1 MGSGRSVASVTAL
14 KGSPRR
20 ADIPRMAV
28 VRSEGGP
35 GAPMGSSSRPC
46 PGSTREQ
53 GFSLIEA
60 LMALTVLSVGVFGT
74 MQVFLGTMRTTSV
87 ASARTHAS
95 AIAAREIEA
104 MRAIP
109 YAAIGFGVSS
119 GAAASFEGATTVFV
133 ADSAAKTTPTGSP
146 ETDEGVTFTITRA
159 IVWVSQGSYTNQYK
173 RVVVMIS
180 WHDQAGSHSVRQEAF
195 VYPGGL
201 GPYGGAT
208 TTTSTTTA
216 VTPGAPSGLTATP
229 DTLNPTTQV
238 NLVWTAGSPA
248 ATTFE
253 VQHAQDPTFAATTV
267 DTTTQPG
274 ATTSYNKTGLAPGT
288 TFYWRVRALSGA
300 QSSAWSNTAQ
310 GNTQA
315 VGAQPCTAGSANAS
329 PSAVNKQ
336 SASSNQLKNSVLV
349 SVNTTGTCNGLF
361 IRFTPQTTQMTQ
373 TMTQGNGG
381 VWSTTISASGYN
393 WDIGQKT
400 VQVVDG
406 TNAVLASIAL
416 QICAHNAK
424 SCP

>member
-133 ADSAAKTTPTGSP
+133 ADSAAKTTP
-146 ETDEGVTFTITRA
+146 
-159 IVWVSQGSYTNQYK
+159 
-173 RVVVMIS
+173 
-180 WHDQAGSHSVRQEAF
+180 
-195 VYPGGL
+195 
-201 GPYGGAT
+201 
-208 TTTSTTTA
+208 
-216 VTPGAPSGLTATP
+216 
-229 DTLNPTTQV
+229 
-238 NLVWTAGSPA
+238 AGSPA

-336 SASSNQLKNSVLV
+336 SASSNQLKNS
-349 SVNTTGTCNGLF
+349 
-361 IRFTPQTTQMTQ
+361 
-373 TMTQGNGG
+373 
-381 VWSTTISASGYN
+381 
-393 WDIGQKT
+393 
-400 VQVVDG
+400 
-406 TNAVLASIAL
+406 
-416 QICAHNAK
+416 
-424 SCP
+424 